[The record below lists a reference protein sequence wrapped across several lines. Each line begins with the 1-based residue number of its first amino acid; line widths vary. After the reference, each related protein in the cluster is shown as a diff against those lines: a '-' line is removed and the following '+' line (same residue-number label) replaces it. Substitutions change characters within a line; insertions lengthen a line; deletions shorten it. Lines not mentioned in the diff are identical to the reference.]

1 MGVDGMVRG
10 ETGLVRGEGRRGSE
24 ATGCGG
30 RGWRTPRASV
40 STSWV
45 NLITKTVRK

>member
-1 MGVDGMVRG
+1 MTDVGIG
-10 ETGLVRGEGRRGSE
+10 GRRGSE
-24 ATGCGG
+24 AAGWAG
-30 RGWRTPRASV
+30 RGWRTPRARV